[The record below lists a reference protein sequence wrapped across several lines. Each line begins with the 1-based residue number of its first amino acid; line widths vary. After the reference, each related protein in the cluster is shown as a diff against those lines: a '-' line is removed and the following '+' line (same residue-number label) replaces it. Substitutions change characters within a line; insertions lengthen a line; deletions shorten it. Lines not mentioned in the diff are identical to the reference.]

1 MRELHSL
8 KPEILA
14 TFNFVQSPVMLAG
27 MNGLPEPPLSYAEI
41 LLRFGYL
48 NEELLHGLIAAWRSI
63 LKLLNANVIVASH
76 APTAMLAARTLDI
89 PVITVGSGFC
99 VPPRVNPVPNMRP
112 WMPVP
117 TERLAE
123 ADRIVTKSINTILE
137 HYARPPLG
145 FLAELFDVQANLL
158 CTFPEFDHY
167 QPRIPELQRGMYVG
181 PIIET
186 RQGEPLAWP
195 DGIGKK
201 VLVYLRPE
209 TRDWEAIMHALA
221 DTGCRVIAA
230 IPGISESQKNRMESQ
245 RCRVYGHGV
254 HLASLLPE
262 CDLAIN
268 YAGHGYISAV
278 MAAGVPMLCVTM
290 HLEQFLLAQRVS
302 QMGAGVC
309 INPDAPP
316 PDYRQLIPSVLANA
330 ALKENAQQFS
340 EKYRQFDQ
348 AAQMQSIT
356 NLIESTAKA

>member
-230 IPGISESQKNRMESQ
+230 IPGISESQKKPDGVPAMPRLRPWCSPGKPVAGMRLGHQ
-245 RCRVYGHGV
+245 LCRTWLHFRRDGCRSADAMRPHASGTVSFGATRQPDGCGGV
-254 HLASLLPE
+254 HQPGRPSSRLSPI
-262 CDLAIN
+262 DSVR
-268 YAGHGYISAV
+268 AGKCCAKGK
-278 MAAGVPMLCVTM
+278 C
-290 HLEQFLLAQRVS
+290 
-302 QMGAGVC
+302 
-309 INPDAPP
+309 
-316 PDYRQLIPSVLANA
+316 
-330 ALKENAQQFS
+330 
-340 EKYRQFDQ
+340 
-348 AAQMQSIT
+348 
-356 NLIESTAKA
+356 STIL